1 MNRKETIQLLTLM
14 ASNYRSID
22 EKLKDEE
29 KAKIL
34 IKTWYE
40 CLADLNPNLCMLA
53 AKKAIM
59 SSSYPPTIHD
69 LRVAAMEITR
79 PQSQDATP
87 IEYWDEALGMIK
99 KGSYMTTEEFEKHSP
114 VVKKFFGC
122 VAQLREL
129 AATDM
134 DTIATVTK
142 GQFLK
147 QVNTLQEREKELA
160 LLPESMRE
168 TINQIKIGQA
178 EVIKQIGGNNIENRT
193 I

>member
-1 MNRKETIQLLTLM
+1 MKKTETIQFLTLL

-22 EKLKDEE
+22 EKLRDKP
-29 KAKIL
+29 KADLL
-34 IKTWYE
+34 IQTWYE
-40 CLADLNPNLCMLA
+40 CLSDIDYNLCMMA

-59 SSSYPPTIHD
+59 SSSFPPTIHD

-79 PQSQDATP
+79 PKEQDVTP
-87 IEYWDEALGMIK
+87 IELWNEALGMIK
-99 KGSYMTTEEFEKHSP
+99 KGSYMTTEEFEKHSEP
-114 VVKKFFGC
+114 VKKFFGC

-147 QVNTLQEREKELA
+147 QINVIQEREREQA
-160 LLPESMRE
+160 LLPKSMLE
-168 TINQIKIGQA
+168 TINQIKLGQA
-178 EVIKQIGGNNIENRT
+178 MDIKQIGGN
-193 I
+193 